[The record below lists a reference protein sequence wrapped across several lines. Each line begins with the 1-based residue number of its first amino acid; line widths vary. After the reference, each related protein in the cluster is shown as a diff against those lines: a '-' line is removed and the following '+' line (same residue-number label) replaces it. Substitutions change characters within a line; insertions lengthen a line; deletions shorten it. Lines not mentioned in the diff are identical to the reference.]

1 MGVEIR
7 FLHLVASEALS
18 FEMQGPS
25 SKSKVPYP
33 IDMAATRKCW
43 VGGGGGQLIGA
54 PQPENLGP
62 YSLFN
67 FSALGP
73 TWAHR
78 PCLCPPPFQHIF
90 DLQS

>member
-43 VGGGGGQLIGA
+43 VGGGGA
-54 PQPENLGP
+54 VNWGP
-62 YSLFN
+62 
-67 FSALGP
+67 SARESRAL
-73 TWAHR
+73 
-78 PCLCPPPFQHIF
+78 PPFQF
-90 DLQS
+90 